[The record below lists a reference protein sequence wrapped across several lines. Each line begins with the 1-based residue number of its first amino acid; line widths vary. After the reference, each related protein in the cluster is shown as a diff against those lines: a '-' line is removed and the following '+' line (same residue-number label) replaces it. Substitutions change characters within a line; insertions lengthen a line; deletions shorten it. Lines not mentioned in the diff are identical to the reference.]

1 MVRFYFC
8 ICTGRISFLFF
19 VLQNDPA
26 VEQSLNNDNNDE
38 QQYLDHIK
46 KILEKGHKKMDRT
59 RVGTLS
65 LFGIQMRYNLMDG
78 NKY

>member
-1 MVRFYFC
+1 MVRFYFIVC
-8 ICTGRISFLFF
+8 IGWISFLFF
-19 VLQNDPA
+19 VLQSDPA
-26 VEQSLNNDNNDE
+26 VEQSYNNDDE

>member
-1 MVRFYFC
+1 MVGFYFC
-8 ICTGRISFLFF
+8 DWMARTSFPFF
-19 VLQNDPA
+19 VLQSDPA
-26 VEQSLNNDNNDE
+26 VEQSLNNNDE

-78 NKY
+78 NLY

>member
-1 MVRFYFC
+1 VIGWVEYH
-8 ICTGRISFLFF
+8 FLFF
-19 VLQNDPA
+19 VLQSDPA
-26 VEQSLNNDNNDE
+26 VEQSLNNDDE

-78 NKY
+78 NLY

>member
-8 ICTGRISFLFF
+8 ACTGRISLIFF
-19 VLQNDPA
+19 VLQSDPA
-26 VEQSLNNDNNDE
+26 VEQSLNNDDE

>member
-1 MVRFYFC
+1 
-8 ICTGRISFLFF
+8 
-19 VLQNDPA
+19 LQGDPA
-26 VEQSLNNDNNDE
+26 VEQSLNNDDE